1 MRKILFLVLLGSA
14 GAAAFGQVPDLSH
27 LQGLVDLQARTQV
40 IATIDNLDLLAEAQ
54 GRLEDPNLSFGYR
67 ALTLGAYYRVLP
79 NLKLGAFY
87 RLQAGARHDNDILPQ
102 PVGSPNWQWLDT
114 STQLENVLMADV
126 SPRFLLPFLPG
137 ENWVL
142 MLKSRFIYDTFNQQ
156 MSIMARPELTY
167 FLIIDRVPIL
177 NASVSYEM
185 YFPLNFGTTTL
196 YQSYPY
202 LTLLWHATPE
212 VGIELSGAYKTTTW
226 STSDAWKAQGWSDY
240 QTTVNSWTVSLGA
253 VITLTF

>member
-14 GAAAFGQVPDLSH
+14 GAAAFGQVPDLAR
-27 LQGLVDLQARTQV
+27 LQGAVDLQGRTQV
-40 IATIDNLDLLAEAQ
+40 IATIDNLDLLAEGV

-87 RLQAGARHDNDILPQ
+87 RLEAGARHDNDILPQ
-102 PVGSPNWQWLDT
+102 GGSPNWTWQNT
-114 STQLENVLMADV
+114 SQRLESAVMADA

-142 MLKSRFIYDTFNQQ
+142 MLKSRFIYDTFNGQ
-156 MSIMARPELTY
+156 MSVMARPELTY

-177 NASVSYEM
+177 NASLSYEM
-185 YFPLNFGTTTL
+185 YFPLNFGTTAL

-212 VGIELSGAYKTTTW
+212 FGIELSGAYKTTTW
-226 STSDAWKAQGWSDY
+226 STSQAWMINGWSNY
-240 QTTVNSWTVSLGA
+240 QATVNSWTVSLGA